1 LIPAAQHCYPE
12 KRYHASKAMF
22 TLLCVDDEPAINT
35 LHKIL
40 FEIHG
45 YRVILASS
53 GPEALRVLENETV
66 DLVILDYKMPEM
78 TGLELATAIRS
89 KYADMPMVMESAYI
103 DLPPRVLEQVD
114 RYLTKGES
122 PQKILEIV
130 RSLLARRPAER

>member
-1 LIPAAQHCYPE
+1 
-12 KRYHASKAMF
+12 MF